1 MFKPYGKKL
10 FLTVFFKVLTNFNE
24 IILTNFL
31 TNFLNIFIFL
41 IICIVIG
48 IVAFILPYF
57 LSAKSDDKE
66 KLSSYECGF
75 NPFSDS
81 RSEFAVKFY
90 LVAILF
96 IIFDLEISFLFP
108 FILCLD
114 LINQVG
120 IYAMFV
126 FLYAK

>member
-1 MFKPYGKKL
+1 MFL
-10 FLTVFFKVLTNFNE
+10 N
-24 IILTNFL
+24 
-31 TNFLNIFIFL
+31 NFLNIFIFL
-41 IICIVIG
+41 IVSIVLG
-48 IVAFILPYF
+48 LVAFILPYF
-57 LSAKSDDKE
+57 LSAKNDDKE

-81 RSEFAVKFY
+81 RNEFAVKFY

-114 LINQVG
+114 LIGSLG
-120 IYAMFV
+120 IFAMFV
-126 FLYAK
+126 FLLILTVGFVYE